1 MRALLPWL
9 RLTGRNW
16 RGLALAMAL
25 ALATLLAGA
34 ALLGLS
40 GWFIVGTA
48 LAGSLAAFNVF
59 TPSAGIRTLTLV
71 RTAARW
77 GERMASHDATFRI
90 LARLRGWFFA
100 RMAALLPVQ
109 RGFEK
114 GGDLLNRVT
123 ADIDALD
130 GMYLRSVTPLTM
142 VALSLL
148 LLAAMLAWTG
158 AAPVWLAL
166 AASIASVGVPWLV
179 YIRAK
184 AGGRA
189 QADSTAALRIALV
202 EGVQGAK
209 ELAVFG
215 GAAAAADRALRESD
229 ALVAASRD
237 VSAAGAA
244 GAAGAAL
251 TARALAAV
259 VLTLGLGAVA
269 EGQVAVGMA
278 ALAVFATLGLME
290 SLGLLS
296 QAAQGLARTVRAAER
311 LNAATAA
318 VPPIA
323 EPAVPRPVPERPD
336 LTVAD
341 LTLRYAPGAP
351 AVLSGLSLDVPYGGH
366 VGLLGPSGQ
375 GKSTLAQA
383 LLKLLPAERGTVTLG
398 GVPLADLSATD
409 VRRTIA
415 YLPQAPY
422 LFDGTVRENLLL
434 AVPEATEEALWA
446 ALDGAGLADAVEAMP
461 EGLDTWVG
469 EGGLRFSGGEAKRVG
484 LAQILLRRAPITI
497 LDEPTVGLDRATAG
511 PVLDR
516 LHAALRDRSLIV
528 ISHVPEDL
536 RHCGTVWRLERG
548 RLLRP

>member
-25 ALATLLAGA
+25 ALTTLLAGA

-48 LAGSLAAFNVF
+48 LAGGLAAFNVF
-59 TPSAGIRTLTLV
+59 TPGAGIRALTLL

-100 RMAALLPVQ
+100 RMASLLPVQ
-109 RGFEK
+109 RGFER

-130 GMYLRSVTPLTM
+130 GVYLRSITPLTM
-142 VALSLL
+142 AALSLL

-158 AAPVWLAL
+158 AAPVWVAL
-166 AASIASVGVPWLV
+166 AAAAAAVAVPALV
-179 YIRAK
+179 YVRSR

-189 QADSTAALRIALV
+189 QADSTAALRVALV

-215 GAAAAADRALRESD
+215 GRDEAAGRALRESD
-229 ALVAASRD
+229 ALVAAGRD
-237 VSAAGAA
+237 VAAAGAA
-244 GAAGAAL
+244 GNAASML
-251 TARALAAV
+251 TARVLGAAVLALGLAAV
-259 VLTLGLGAVA
+259 ADGR
-269 EGQVAVGMA
+269 VAVGVA
-278 ALAVFATLGLME
+278 ALAVFATLGLLE
-290 SLGLLS
+290 SMGLLS

-318 VPPIA
+318 TPAIV
-323 EPAVPRPVPERPD
+323 EPARPRPVPDRPD
-336 LTVAD
+336 LAVAGLTV
-341 LTLRYAPGAP
+341 RYAPGAP
-351 AVLSGLSLDVPYGGH
+351 AVLSGLTLSVPYGGH

-375 GKSTLAQA
+375 GKSTFAQA
-383 LLKLLPAERGTVTLG
+383 LLRLLPVEGGSVTLG
-398 GVPLADLSATD
+398 GVPLDELSPAA
-409 VRRTIA
+409 VRRAVA

-434 AVPEATEEALWA
+434 AAPDATEHALWN
-446 ALDGAGLADAVEAMP
+446 ALEGAGLAAAVDAMP
-461 EGLDTWVG
+461 DGLDTWVG

-497 LDEPTVGLDRATAG
+497 LDEPTVGLDRGTAA

-516 LHAALRDRSLIV
+516 LHAALAGRTLIV

-536 RHCGTVWRLERG
+536 RHCGPVWRLEGG
-548 RLLRP
+548 RIVGA

>member
-48 LAGSLAAFNVF
+48 LAGSMAAFNVF
-59 TPSAGIRTLTLV
+59 TPSASIRALTLI

-100 RMAALLPVQ
+100 RMAALLPIQ

-142 VALSLL
+142 VALSLI

-166 AASIASVGVPWLV
+166 AAAVATVAVPSLV

-189 QADSTAALRIALV
+189 QADSTGALRVALV

-215 GAAAAADRALRESD
+215 GGAEAADRAMRESE

-244 GAAGAAL
+244 GAAASTLA
-251 TARALAAV
+251 ARALAAV
-259 VLTLGLGAVA
+259 ILVLGLGAVA
-269 EGQVAVGMA
+269 RGEVVVGMA
-278 ALAVFATLGLME
+278 ALAVFATLGLLE

-318 VPPIA
+318 TPPIVD
-323 EPAVPRPVPERPD
+323 PASPRPVPEAPD
-336 LTVAD
+336 LTIGD
-341 LTLRYAPGAP
+341 LTVRYAPGGP
-351 AVLSGLSLDVPYGGH
+351 AVLSGLSMIVPYGSH

-375 GKSTLAQA
+375 GKSTLAQT
-383 LLKLLPAERGTVTLG
+383 LLKLLPVDGGSISLG
-398 GVPLADLSATD
+398 GVPLGDLSGTE

-422 LFDGTVRENLLL
+422 LFDGMVRENLAL
-434 AVPEATEEALWA
+434 AAPDATEEALWA
-446 ALDGAGLADAVEAMP
+446 ALDAAGLGDAVDAMP

-516 LHAALRDRSLIV
+516 LHAALAGRTLIV

-536 RHCGTVWRLERG
+536 RHCGPVWRLERG
-548 RLLRP
+548 RILLS